1 VKILVE
7 GGRNRIIAAMISAVI
22 PTLNSESEL
31 ARSLAALVPG
41 VVDGVVREVII
52 ADCGSRDETVQIAD
66 AVGAT
71 FIRAAKGRGPQLAE
85 GARAAKGDWL
95 LFLHADTV
103 LEHDWHREA
112 ERFLEETARNGRPQA
127 GAFRFALDDRG
138 FRPRYLEAMVSLRC
152 ALLRLPYGD
161 QGLLIS
167 RAHYERLGGF
177 RDLPL
182 MEDVDLVRRIGRR
195 DLCFLRSR
203 ATTSASRYRRGG
215 YFGRMLRNLSCL
227 ALYYL
232 HVPPRYIVKLY
243 G

>member
-1 VKILVE
+1 
-7 GGRNRIIAAMISAVI
+7 MISVVI
-22 PTLNSESEL
+22 PTFNSEGDL

-41 VVDGVVREVII
+41 VVDGVVQEVII
-52 ADCGSRDETVQIAD
+52 ADGGSQDETPQIAD
-66 AVGAT
+66 AVGAK
-71 FIRAAKGRGPQLAE
+71 FVRAAKGRGPQLAE

-112 ERFLEETARNGRPQA
+112 ERFMQETVRSTRLRAA
-127 GAFRFALDDRG
+127 AFRFALDDRG
-138 FRPRYLEAMVSLRC
+138 ARPRYLEAMVSLRC

-182 MEDVDLVRRIGRR
+182 MEDVDLVGRIGRR

-203 ATTSASRYRRGG
+203 ATTSAARYRRGG

-227 ALYYL
+227 TLYYL
-232 HVPPRYIVKLY
+232 RVPPRYIVKLY